1 MHRAN
6 TLAWESANKVDE
18 FGISVFQTTIESIIE
33 KHLNVAD
40 LRLTD
45 RLVED
50 GDCKHIVANVSGLGL
65 RVWIHSDHM
74 QVTNTVTGEPA
85 FCMEWRDDMV
95 PDDHYAAADEFFRD
109 IVAIHQG
116 TF

>member
-1 MHRAN
+1 M
-6 TLAWESANKVDE
+6 AWKSANEVDE
-18 FGISVFQTTIESIIE
+18 SGLSVFQTTIESIIE
-33 KHLNVAD
+33 KQLKAAD

-45 RLVED
+45 RVVE
-50 GDCKHIVANVSGLGL
+50 GGNRKHIVANVSGLGL
-65 RVWIHSDHM
+65 RVWIHNDHM

-85 FCMEWRDDMV
+85 FCMEWWDDMV
-95 PDDHYAAADEFFRD
+95 PDDHYAAADEFFQD